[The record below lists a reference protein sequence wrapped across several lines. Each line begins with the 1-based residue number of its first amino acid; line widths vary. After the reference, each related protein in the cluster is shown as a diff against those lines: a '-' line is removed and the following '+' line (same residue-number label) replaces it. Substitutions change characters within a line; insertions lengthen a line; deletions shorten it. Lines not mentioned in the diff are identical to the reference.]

1 MQNLSPWLEELDPK
15 FSPPKLSP
23 DHAKLVQLF
32 SSHNPIFDKNAD
44 PLLWKLLKQ
53 ILLQSKLKIPC
64 HQFTDYS
71 GYSNNSQIN
80 QVLEANYQL
89 RLGKKTFSKLI
100 LSSDSFFSKTI
111 LPKYIGLYKLVDQ
124 KNLNNL
130 LKSTG
135 FLFLAAQRHT
145 YATINISLLCQKLS
159 QTNVLPLQRSTVL
172 KFYLTNA
179 LTFHRSKVLK
189 KHIYFAKS
197 SPARRLNPVCKTFY
211 FQNKIIQVL
220 RLNIGKKSYFILPSP
235 LPATLK
241 FLSTHTS
248 FSPNL
253 YKGRFT
259 HTWTTIESANL

>member
-89 RLGKKTFSKLI
+89 RLGKKTFSKVI

-124 KNLNNL
+124 KTLNKL
-130 LKSTG
+130 LKTTG
-135 FLFLAAQRHT
+135 FFFVAAQKHT
-145 YATINISLLCQKLS
+145 YASINISLFCQKLS
-159 QTNVLPLQRSTVL
+159 QTNALPFQSSNALKIQRSKV
-172 KFYLTNA
+172 
-179 LTFHRSKVLK
+179 LTFHRSKVL
-189 KHIYFAKS
+189 YFAKA
-197 SPARRLNPVCKTFY
+197 SPAHRLNPVCKTYY
-211 FQNKIIQVL
+211 FQNKKIQVL
-220 RLNIGKKSYFILPSP
+220 RLNIGKKSYLILPSP